1 MLSGMMRNNQRWL
14 MIVASVLM
22 IVSMIFYFSRT
33 QSDRLVNDKVGSIY
47 GRSLTTT
54 ELDRTRR
61 EIETAAELG
70 LTNVVDRDVTGGRDW
85 TAIDVNH
92 LVLMHQ
98 ALAMGIVPS
107 DDEVADAE
115 KQLAVFQSASGGFD
129 SGKYAEFVTDK
140 LGPRGF
146 SETQLDELVRR
157 NLAFGKLRQ
166 IVGAPVCLST
176 IEVRTGYEQTATK
189 TAVSIVR
196 LPIGDLMAG
205 VNPTDADIKKYFDEQ
220 SANHALEQPEKR
232 EVEYVRFGLDDTQKK
247 LTGKPRMDALQP
259 QADAA
264 AGFLE
269 KLLDA
274 KGKDGFANLAGQEK
288 LAVVKTVP
296 FEQDQTTGLPEA
308 AIPKFTSEAF
318 HLTPQDPDSAVPL
331 TTNDAFYVLHLTHV
345 TPERPLTLEEARP
358 KVVAALKEERARTA
372 LTAKAEEVRT
382 KIAAA
387 LKAGGT
393 FGAAATAAGQTAQDV
408 APFSALAP
416 PTGVPEANEIE
427 NASMELGRGE
437 LSKFVPTADGGLLV
451 YVRGREPIDETAF
464 MQQLGRATARL
475 TDQKERFYF
484 HEWLKA
490 SRDAAHVQ
498 LATGLGLND
507 EG

>member
-1 MLSGMMRNNQRWL
+1 MMRNNQRWL

-33 QSDRLVNDKVGSIY
+33 QNDRLVNDKIGSIY

-70 LTNVVDRDVTGGRDW
+70 LTNVVDREVTGGRDW
-85 TAIDVNH
+85 TERDINH

-98 ALAMGIVPS
+98 AQAMGIVPS

-115 KQLAVFQSASGGFD
+115 KQLAIFQTAPGGFD
-129 SGKYAEFVTDK
+129 SAKYAEFVTDK

-166 IVGAPVCLST
+166 IIGAPVCLSPA
-176 IEVRTGYEQTATK
+176 EVRTGYEQTATK

-196 LPIGDLMAG
+196 LPIADLMAG
-205 VNPTDADIKKYFDEQ
+205 VTPTDADIKKYYDEQ

-232 EVEYVRFGLDDTQKK
+232 EVEYVRFGLDDAQKK

-264 AGFLE
+264 AVFLE

-274 KGKDGFANLAGQEK
+274 KGKDGFANLARQGN
-288 LAVVKTVP
+288 LAVVQAAP
-296 FEQDQTTGLPEA
+296 FEQDQTAGLAEA
-308 AIPKFTSEAF
+308 AIPKFTADAF

-331 TTNDAFYVLHLTHV
+331 ETNDAFYVLHLTHV

-372 LTAKAEEVRT
+372 LTARAEDVRT

-387 LKAGGT
+387 LKTGST
-393 FGAAATAAGQTAQDV
+393 FGAAATAAGQSAQDV
-408 APFSALAP
+408 APFSELTP
-416 PTGVPEANEIE
+416 PGAVPEASEIE
-427 NASMELGRGE
+427 IASMELGRGE

-451 YVRGREPIDETAF
+451 YVRGREPVDENVF
-464 MQQLGRATARL
+464 MQQLGRSTARM

-490 SRDAAHVQ
+490 SREAAHVQ
-498 LATGLGLND
+498 LAPGFGPND